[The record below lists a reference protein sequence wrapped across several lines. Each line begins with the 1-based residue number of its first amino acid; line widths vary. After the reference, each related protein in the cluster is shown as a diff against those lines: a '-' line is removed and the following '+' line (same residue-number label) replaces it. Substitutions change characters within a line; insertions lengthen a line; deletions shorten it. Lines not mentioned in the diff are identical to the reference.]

1 MLSLHGKEES
11 RVQME
16 LMLTINWLY
25 NRETSLDY
33 PGGTNRITRVLT
45 RGRQEAQS
53 ERRHCVCGSRVRGEM
68 MAEAEKRKEI

>member
-1 MLSLHGKEES
+1 MPLKMPLSSSLETVSVLSLHGKEES

-33 PGGTNRITRVLT
+33 PGGTSVITRVLKN
-45 RGRQEAQS
+45 GGMS
-53 ERRHCVCGSRVRGEM
+53 EGQKTSCL
-68 MAEAEKRKEI
+68 